1 MANDTDKLEQTLTAI
16 FGALGMFAI
25 LINLHL
31 KGYEATNI
39 LDTIKDVAG
48 LVVVI
53 TVFLVANKM
62 FRRGEKPNFNK
73 MFEDALK
80 VWIAQNEY
88 LMSFSDGTGK
98 GKDAKRYCAMVIDH
112 ANFVTEKKLASEAA
126 KNTEKATFVRL
137 PEEDKKELDFRF
149 NEKTFERQETYKKD
163 NKDVDLGAILEQFSA
178 RINKTFG
185 DAAIKARTDK
195 DSKAVIV
202 SFQGIE
208 ETEENAHKLVAIVE
222 FVKTMVLALA

>member
-1 MANDTDKLEQTLTAI
+1 MANDTDKLEKALTAI
-16 FGALGMFAI
+16 FGALGMVAI

-149 NEKTFERQETYKKD
+149 NDRTFERQTAYRKD
-163 NKDVDLGAILEQFSA
+163 GKVDLGAILEQFSA

-185 DAAIKARTDK
+185 DAAINAKKSK
-195 DSKAVIV
+195 DNNVIV

-208 ETEENAHKLVAIVE
+208 ETEENAHKLVQIVE